1 MTRHWAT
8 SLLII
13 AQIYNA
19 VLGVDF
25 GDKALFVKSDDIRKA
40 REIHT
45 KVAQIAP
52 NPMDQTVDHILT
64 WLQTRYQNQQ
74 NQRSARQNNN
84 EQRPRPFVVSPAQ
97 SDFRGYLPPQP
108 SPQPEFNIPATS
120 SQYQPAATP
129 SENPY
134 FVQSAEPSQTV
145 SPQPPSDDTPL
156 QPLAPVAGAE
166 LQPSSSPD
174 VSTQTQGFVDI
185 VPTSF
190 QTTNQPLQPELENPV
205 NLQFNNNDI
214 THPPHIHEMNVQC
227 SKDMMTINVEFNR
240 PYYGVVYSKGF
251 YNTPECRYVNPNS
264 GQTKYSFK
272 VMLNSCGTRFVDEF
286 SSGKQ
291 AYLENVLVI
300 QNEPGIQEVWD
311 VIRSVRC
318 LWEGNLNKALSIALN
333 IGMLNQE
340 VVTFSGD
347 TATARLDIQAGKGPF
362 APIANGLVKI
372 GETMTLVVT
381 VDGDPGFNILVRE
394 CVARDNNPES
404 GNQLQLTDS
413 QGCVAKPK
421 LFGSFQTTTNPATGS
436 LIAYAYFQAFK
447 FPDVMDLLIECNV
460 ELCKFNCQPC
470 SDTNQKIDPG
480 RKRRDVHNI
489 ATNNTINTFDDSAD
503 SMMLVGRVHV
513 YSPDD
518 LLADNFNQTATD
530 VLDPLQ
536 AFTMGN
542 NKTTIV
548 MIMMTT
554 VVVVVEIIS
563 TTHNTTGDIV
573 GAAQLMIR
581 VTFNLFAGDRTL
593 CISSKKFYMTYSF
606 MVAVTLISSAMSMIL
621 WIRLQRKIYKN

>member
-19 VLGVDF
+19 ALGVKYDQ
-25 GDKALFVKSDDIRKA
+25 ALFVKTDDIRKA

-74 NQRSARQNNN
+74 NQRSARQNNI
-84 EQRPRPFVVSPAQ
+84 EQRPRPFGVSPAQ

-108 SPQPEFNIPATS
+108 SPKPEFIIPTTS
-120 SQYQPAATP
+120 SQYQPTATSSAAI
-129 SENPY
+129 NP
-134 FVQSAEPSQTV
+134 FFGQTLEPSQSVPPSEDTPPQPQAPIAGSEIQPSLSPDA
-145 SPQPPSDDTPL
+145 SPQTP
-156 QPLAPVAGAE
+156 
-166 LQPSSSPD
+166 
-174 VSTQTQGFVDI
+174 GFVD

-190 QTTNQPLQPELENPV
+190 QVINPSLQPELENPQ
-205 NLQFNNNDI
+205 NLQFNTNDI
-214 THPPHIHEMNVQC
+214 IHPPHIHEMNVQC
-227 SKDMMTINVEFNR
+227 SKDMMTINVEFNK
-240 PYYGVVYSKGF
+240 PYYGIIYSKGF
-251 YNTPECRYVNPNS
+251 YNSPECRYVNPNS
-264 GQTKYSFK
+264 GQTKYSFR

-291 AYLENVLVI
+291 SYLENVLVV

-381 VDGDPGFNILVRE
+381 VDGDPGFNVLVRE

-404 GNQLQLTDS
+404 GNQLQLTDA

-470 SDTNQKIDPG
+470 SETNQKIDPG
-480 RKRRDVHNI
+480 RKRRDVYNI
-489 ATNNTINTFDDSAD
+489 ATNGSTINTSDDIAD

-530 VLDPLQ
+530 VFDPLQ
-536 AFTMGN
+536 AFT
-542 NKTTIV
+542 K
-548 MIMMTT
+548 
-554 VVVVVEIIS
+554 
-563 TTHNTTGDIV
+563 
-573 GAAQLMIR
+573 
-581 VTFNLFAGDRTL
+581 GDRTL
-593 CISSKKFYMTYSF
+593 CISSKKFYMTYLF
-606 MVAVTLISSAMSMIL
+606 MIAVTLISSAMSMVL
-621 WIRLQRKIYKN
+621 WIRLQRKIYKD

>member
-1 MTRHWAT
+1 MKRNKLLMRMMVTIFYYLNVIEDQSVTMTRHWAT

-19 VLGVDF
+19 ALGVEF
-25 GDKALFVKSDDIRKA
+25 SDKALFVKSDDIRKA
-40 REIHT
+40 R
-45 KVAQIAP
+45 VAKIAP

-74 NQRSARQNNN
+74 NQRSARQNN

-97 SDFRGYLPPQP
+97 SDYRGYLPPQP
-108 SPQPEFNIPATS
+108 PPQPEFNIPTTS

-129 SENPY
+129 SANPF

-145 SPQPPSDDTPL
+145 SPPPPSDDTPI

-185 VPTSF
+185 SPTSF
-190 QTTNQPLQPELENPV
+190 QSTNQPLQPELENPV

-536 AFTMGN
+536 AFT
-542 NKTTIV
+542 T
-548 MIMMTT
+548 
-554 VVVVVEIIS
+554 
-563 TTHNTTGDIV
+563 
-573 GAAQLMIR
+573 
-581 VTFNLFAGDRTL
+581 GDRTL

-621 WIRLQRKIYKN
+621 WIRLQRKIYKD

>member
-8 SLLII
+8 NLLII
-13 AQIYNA
+13 AQICNA
-19 VLGVDF
+19 VLGVEYDR
-25 GDKALFVKSDDIRKA
+25 ALFVKSDDIRKA
-40 REIHT
+40 R
-45 KVAQIAP
+45 VAQIAP
-52 NPMDQTVDHILT
+52 NSMDQTVDHILT

-74 NQRSARQNNN
+74 NQRSARQDNN
-84 EQRPRPFVVSPAQ
+84 EQRPRPFVVSPGQ
-97 SDFRGYLPPQP
+97 SDYRGYLPPQP
-108 SPQPEFNIPATS
+108 PPQPEFIIPTTS
-120 SQYQPAATP
+120 SQYQPAGTPPAT
-129 SENPY
+129 SNP
-134 FVQSAEPSQTV
+134 FFISEPSQT
-145 SPQPPSDDTPL
+145 PPPPLSSENTPL
-156 QPLAPVAGAE
+156 QSLAPVE
-166 LQPSSSPD
+166 ESLPSLSPD
-174 VSTQTQGFVDI
+174 VSPQTPGFVD

-190 QTTNQPLQPELENPV
+190 QATNPPLRPQFQNPQSFQL
-205 NLQFNNNDI
+205 NTNDI
-214 THPPHIHEMNVQC
+214 SHPPHIHEMNVQC

-240 PYYGVVYSKGF
+240 PYDGVVYSKGF

-272 VMLNSCGTRFVDEF
+272 VMLNSCGTRFVDDF

-381 VDGDPGFNILVRE
+381 VDGDPGFNVLVRE

-404 GNQLQLTDS
+404 GNQLQLTDA

-470 SDTNQKIDPG
+470 SDPNQKIDPG

-536 AFTMGN
+536 AFT
-542 NKTTIV
+542 T
-548 MIMMTT
+548 
-554 VVVVVEIIS
+554 
-563 TTHNTTGDIV
+563 
-573 GAAQLMIR
+573 
-581 VTFNLFAGDRTL
+581 GDRTL

-621 WIRLQRKIYKN
+621 WIRLQRKIYKD

>member
-13 AQIYNA
+13 AHIYNA
-19 VLGVDF
+19 ALGVEYDR
-25 GDKALFVKSDDIRKA
+25 ALFVKSDDLRKA

-52 NPMDQTVDHILT
+52 NSMDQTVDHILT

-74 NQRSARQNNN
+74 FHRLARQDNI
-84 EQRPRPFVVSPAQ
+84 EQRPRPFEASPAQ
-97 SDFRGYLPPQP
+97 ADYRGYLPPQP
-108 SPQPEFNIPATS
+108 PPQPEFIIPTTS
-120 SQYQPAATP
+120 SQYQPPTTSSATI
-129 SENPY
+129 NPY
-134 FVQSAEPSQTV
+134 FGQTSEPSQTV
-145 SPQPPSDDTPL
+145 PPPSPSENTSPQALEPIAGFEPL
-156 QPLAPVAGAE
+156 
-166 LQPSSSPD
+166 PSSSPD
-174 VSTQTQGFVDI
+174 VSSQTPGFADE
-185 VPTSF
+185 PTSF
-190 QTTNQPLQPELENPV
+190 QVTNPSLRPELDNPES
-205 NLQFNNNDI
+205 LQNTNDI
-214 THPPHIHEMNVQC
+214 VHPPHIHEMNVQC
-227 SKDMMTINVEFNR
+227 SKDMMTINVEFNK
-240 PYYGVVYSKGF
+240 PYDGVIYSKGF

-272 VMLNSCGTRFVDEF
+272 VMLNSCGTHFVDEF

-291 AYLENVLVI
+291 AYLENVLVV

-347 TATARLDIQAGKGPF
+347 TATARLDIQTGKGPF
-362 APIANGLVKI
+362 APIASGLVKI

-404 GNQLQLTDS
+404 GNQLQLTDA

-460 ELCKFNCQPC
+460 ELCKANCQPC
-470 SDTNQKIDPG
+470 SETNQVH
-480 RKRRDVHNI
+480 VHNF
-489 ATNNTINTFDDSAD
+489 ATNNTINTSDDSAD

-536 AFTMGN
+536 
-542 NKTTIV
+542 
-548 MIMMTT
+548 
-554 VVVVVEIIS
+554 
-563 TTHNTTGDIV
+563 
-573 GAAQLMIR
+573 
-581 VTFNLFAGDRTL
+581 
-593 CISSKKFYMTYSF
+593 
-606 MVAVTLISSAMSMIL
+606 
-621 WIRLQRKIYKN
+621 

>member
-13 AQIYNA
+13 GQICNA
-19 VLGVDF
+19 VLGVEYDR
-25 GDKALFVKSDDIRKA
+25 ALFVKSDDIRKA
-40 REIHT
+40 R
-45 KVAQIAP
+45 VAQIAP
-52 NPMDQTVDHILT
+52 NSMDQTVDHILT
-64 WLQTRYQNQQ
+64 WLQTRYQNHQ
-74 NQRSARQNNN
+74 NQRSARQDNN
-84 EQRPRPFVVSPAQ
+84 EQRPRPFVVSPGQ
-97 SDFRGYLPPQP
+97 SDYRGYLPPQP
-108 SPQPEFNIPATS
+108 PPQPEFIIPTTS
-120 SQYQPAATP
+120 SQYQPTGTPPATL
-129 SENPY
+129 NP
-134 FVQSAEPSQTV
+134 FFISEPSQT
-145 SPQPPSDDTPL
+145 PPPPLSSENTPL
-156 QPLAPVAGAE
+156 QSLAPVE
-166 LQPSSSPD
+166 ESLPSLSPD
-174 VSTQTQGFVDI
+174 ASPQTPGFVD

-190 QTTNQPLQPELENPV
+190 QATNPPLRPQFQNPQSFQL
-205 NLQFNNNDI
+205 NTNDI
-214 THPPHIHEMNVQC
+214 SHPPHIHEMNVQC

-240 PYYGVVYSKGF
+240 PYDGVVYSKGF
-251 YNTPECRYVNPNS
+251 YNTPECRYVSPNS

-272 VMLNSCGTRFVDEF
+272 VMLNSCGTRFVDDF

-381 VDGDPGFNILVRE
+381 VDGDPGFNVLVRE

-404 GNQLQLTDS
+404 GNQLQLTDA

-470 SDTNQKIDPG
+470 SDPNQKIDPG

-489 ATNNTINTFDDSAD
+489 ATNDTINTFDDSAD

-536 AFTMGN
+536 AFT
-542 NKTTIV
+542 T
-548 MIMMTT
+548 
-554 VVVVVEIIS
+554 
-563 TTHNTTGDIV
+563 
-573 GAAQLMIR
+573 
-581 VTFNLFAGDRTL
+581 GDRTL

-621 WIRLQRKIYKN
+621 WIRLQRKIYKD

>member
-13 AQIYNA
+13 AQIFNA
-19 VLGVDF
+19 AWGVEYDR
-25 GDKALFVKSDDIRKA
+25 ALFVKSDDIRKA

-45 KVAQIAP
+45 KVSQIAP
-52 NPMDQTVDHILT
+52 NSMDQTVDHILT

-74 NQRSARQNNN
+74 SQRLARQDNN
-84 EQRPRPFVVSPAQ
+84 EQRPRPFVASPAQ
-97 SDFRGYLPPQP
+97 SDYRGYLPPQP
-108 SPQPEFNIPATS
+108 PPQPEFNIPTTS
-120 SQYQPAATP
+120 SQYQPTATP
-129 SENPY
+129 SANISP
-134 FVQSAEPSQTV
+134 FFGQTSEPGQTAPPPLPSEDTPPQPLVPIAGFEPLSSSSPNV
-145 SPQPPSDDTPL
+145 SPQTP
-156 QPLAPVAGAE
+156 
-166 LQPSSSPD
+166 
-174 VSTQTQGFVDI
+174 GFADE
-185 VPTSF
+185 PTSF
-190 QTTNQPLQPELENPV
+190 QVTNPSVQPELNNPETV
-205 NLQFNNNDI
+205 QINNNDI
-214 THPPHIHEMNVQC
+214 VHPPHIHEMNVQC
-227 SKDMMTINVEFNR
+227 SKDMMTINIEFNK
-240 PYYGVVYSKGF
+240 PYDGVIYSKGF

-272 VMLNSCGTRFVDEF
+272 VMLNSCGTHFVDEF

-291 AYLENVLVI
+291 AYLENVLVV

-347 TATARLDIQAGKGPF
+347 TATARLDIQTGKGPF
-362 APIANGLVKI
+362 APIASGLVKI

-404 GNQLQLTDS
+404 GNQLQLTDA
-413 QGCVAKPK
+413 QGCVSKPK

-460 ELCKFNCQPC
+460 ELCKANCQPC
-470 SDTNQKIDPG
+470 SETNQKIDPG
-480 RKRRDVHNI
+480 RKRRDVHNNI
-489 ATNNTINTFDDSAD
+489 ATNNTINTSGDSAD

-536 AFTMGN
+536 AFT
-542 NKTTIV
+542 T
-548 MIMMTT
+548 
-554 VVVVVEIIS
+554 
-563 TTHNTTGDIV
+563 
-573 GAAQLMIR
+573 
-581 VTFNLFAGDRTL
+581 GDRTL

-606 MVAVTLISSAMSMIL
+606 MVAVTLISSAMSMVL
-621 WIRLQRKIYKN
+621 WIRLQRKIYKD

>member
-1 MTRHWAT
+1 MNYIF
-8 SLLII
+8 L
-13 AQIYNA
+13 
-19 VLGVDF
+19 
-25 GDKALFVKSDDIRKA
+25 
-40 REIHT
+40 
-45 KVAQIAP
+45 
-52 NPMDQTVDHILT
+52 
-64 WLQTRYQNQQ
+64 
-74 NQRSARQNNN
+74 ARQDNV
-84 EQRPRPFVVSPAQ
+84 EQRPRPFVASPAQ
-97 SDFRGYLPPQP
+97 SDYRGYLPPQP
-108 SPQPEFNIPATS
+108 PPQPEFNIPTTS
-120 SQYQPAATP
+120 SQYQPAVTP
-129 SENPY
+129 SATISP
-134 FVQSAEPSQTV
+134 FFGQTSEPSQTA
-145 SPQPPSDDTPL
+145 PPPPK
-156 QPLAPVAGAE
+156 PLATVAGSE
-166 LQPSSSPD
+166 PLSSSSPD
-174 VSTQTQGFVDI
+174 ISPSTPGFSDG
-185 VPTSF
+185 PTSF
-190 QTTNQPLQPELENPV
+190 QVTNPSISLRPELENPE
-205 NLQFNNNDI
+205 NLQLNTNDVS
-214 THPPHIHEMNVQC
+214 HPPHIHEMNVQC
-227 SKDMMTINVEFNR
+227 SKDMMTINVEFNK
-240 PYYGVVYSKGF
+240 PYDGVIYSKGF

-272 VMLNSCGTRFVDEF
+272 VMLNSCGTHFVDEF

-291 AYLENVLVI
+291 AYLENVLVV

-311 VIRSVRC
+311 VIRTVRC

-362 APIANGLVKI
+362 APVASGLVKI

-404 GNQLQLTDS
+404 GNQLQLTDA

-460 ELCKFNCQPC
+460 ELCKANCQPC
-470 SDTNQKIDPG
+470 SETNQKIDPG

-489 ATNNTINTFDDSAD
+489 ATNNTAINTADDSAD

-536 AFTMGN
+536 AFTMG
-542 NKTTIV
+542 
-548 MIMMTT
+548 
-554 VVVVVEIIS
+554 
-563 TTHNTTGDIV
+563 
-573 GAAQLMIR
+573 
-581 VTFNLFAGDRTL
+581 DRTL

-606 MVAVTLISSAMSMIL
+606 MVVVTLISSAMSMVL
-621 WIRLQRKIYKN
+621 WIRLQRKIYKD

>member
-13 AQIYNA
+13 AQIFNA
-19 VLGVDF
+19 AWGGEYDR
-25 GDKALFVKSDDIRKA
+25 ALFVKSDDIRKA

-52 NPMDQTVDHILT
+52 NSMDQTVDHILT

-74 NQRSARQNNN
+74 SQRLARQDNN
-84 EQRPRPFVVSPAQ
+84 EQRPRPFVASPAQ
-97 SDFRGYLPPQP
+97 SDYRGYLPPQP
-108 SPQPEFNIPATS
+108 PPQPEFNIPTTS
-120 SQYQPAATP
+120 SQYQPTGTPSQYQPTGTPSQYQPTGNPSQYQPTGTPSQYQPTGNPSQYQPTATP
-129 SENPY
+129 SVSISPY
-134 FVQSAEPSQTV
+134 YGQTSEPGQTA
-145 SPQPPSDDTPL
+145 PPPLPSEDTPP
-156 QPLAPVAGAE
+156 QPLAPIAGLE
-166 LQPSSSPD
+166 PLSSSSPN
-174 VSTQTQGFVDI
+174 VSPQTPGFVDE
-185 VPTSF
+185 PTSF
-190 QTTNQPLQPELENPV
+190 QVPNPSLRPELNNPET
-205 NLQFNNNDI
+205 LQMNTNDI
-214 THPPHIHEMNVQC
+214 VHPPHIHEMNVQC
-227 SKDMMTINVEFNR
+227 SKDMMTINVEFNK
-240 PYYGVVYSKGF
+240 PYDGVVYSKGF

-272 VMLNSCGTRFVDEF
+272 VMLNSCGTHFVDEF

-291 AYLENVLVI
+291 AYLENVLVV

-347 TATARLDIQAGKGPF
+347 TATARLDIQTGKGPF

-404 GNQLQLTDS
+404 GNQLQLTDA
-413 QGCVAKPK
+413 QGCVSKPK

-460 ELCKFNCQPC
+460 ELCKANCQPC
-470 SDTNQKIDPG
+470 SETNQKIDPG

-489 ATNNTINTFDDSAD
+489 ATNNTINTSGDSAD

-518 LLADNFNQTATD
+518 LLADNFNQSATD

-536 AFTMGN
+536 AFT
-542 NKTTIV
+542 T
-548 MIMMTT
+548 
-554 VVVVVEIIS
+554 
-563 TTHNTTGDIV
+563 
-573 GAAQLMIR
+573 
-581 VTFNLFAGDRTL
+581 GDRTL

-606 MVAVTLISSAMSMIL
+606 MVAVTLISSAMSMVL
-621 WIRLQRKIYKN
+621 WIRLQRKIYKD

>member
-13 AQIYNA
+13 AQICNA
-19 VLGVDF
+19 ALGVEYDR
-25 GDKALFVKSDDIRKA
+25 ALFVKSDDLRKA

-52 NPMDQTVDHILT
+52 NSMDQTVDHILT

-74 NQRSARQNNN
+74 FQRLARQDNN
-84 EQRPRPFVVSPAQ
+84 EQRPRPFVASSAQ
-97 SDFRGYLPPQP
+97 SDYRGYLPPQP
-108 SPQPEFNIPATS
+108 PPQPEFIIPTTS
-120 SQYQPAATP
+120 SQYQPTATP
-129 SENPY
+129 SVEISP
-134 FVQSAEPSQTV
+134 FFGQTSEPSQTV
-145 SPQPPSDDTPL
+145 PPPSPSENTSP
-156 QPLAPVAGAE
+156 QPLAPIAGSE
-166 LQPSSSPD
+166 PSPSSSPD
-174 VSTQTQGFVDI
+174 VSPQTPGFVDE
-185 VPTSF
+185 PTSF
-190 QTTNQPLQPELENPV
+190 QVTNPSLRPELNNPET
-205 NLQFNNNDI
+205 LQISTNDFV
-214 THPPHIHEMNVQC
+214 HPPHIHEMNVQC
-227 SKDMMTINVEFNR
+227 SKDMMTINVEFNK
-240 PYYGVVYSKGF
+240 PYDGVIYSKGF

-272 VMLNSCGTRFVDEF
+272 VMLNSCGTHFVDEF

-291 AYLENVLVI
+291 AYLENVLVV

-347 TATARLDIQAGKGPF
+347 TATARLDIQTGKGPF
-362 APIANGLVKI
+362 APIASGLVKI

-404 GNQLQLTDS
+404 GNQLQLTDA

-460 ELCKFNCQPC
+460 ELCKANCQPC
-470 SDTNQKIDPG
+470 SETNQKIDPG

-489 ATNNTINTFDDSAD
+489 ATNNTINTSDDSAD

-536 AFTMGN
+536 AFTMG
-542 NKTTIV
+542 
-548 MIMMTT
+548 
-554 VVVVVEIIS
+554 
-563 TTHNTTGDIV
+563 
-573 GAAQLMIR
+573 
-581 VTFNLFAGDRTL
+581 DRTL

-606 MVAVTLISSAMSMIL
+606 MVAVTLISSAMSMVL
-621 WIRLQRKIYKN
+621 WIRLQRKIYKD